1 MNSTMATISIVRCG
15 EFTSIKVDVRRRGL
29 VLRDT
34 RFHFLSDL
42 DHKPVVIILLHGRG
56 NCRVV
61 DHLAA
66 AWAAWVAM
74 VTYREME
81 IQKKK
86 YGRTCQTSQVSSLSF
101 PWRSNVRVI
110 TKGHGSVSDFEMM
123 ALAGRLCTERT
134 LVVSPT
140 SLLLLSLSS

>member
-74 VTYREME
+74 VTHREME
-81 IQKKK
+81 IQKKVRS
-86 YGRTCQTSQVSSLSF
+86 YLSDESSELSEFPMALECQGDNEGPRLSF
-101 PWRSNVRVI
+101 
-110 TKGHGSVSDFEMM
+110 
-123 ALAGRLCTERT
+123 RL
-134 LVVSPT
+134 
-140 SLLLLSLSS
+140 